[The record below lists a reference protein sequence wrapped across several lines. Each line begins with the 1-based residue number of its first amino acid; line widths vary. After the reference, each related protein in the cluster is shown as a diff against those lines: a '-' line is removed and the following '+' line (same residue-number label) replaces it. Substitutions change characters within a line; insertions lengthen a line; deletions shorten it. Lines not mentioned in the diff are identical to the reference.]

1 MASINYLYRSKK
13 DQASLK
19 LRLLFRY
26 SGRDYQLES
35 DSKVVVT
42 KDYWIHYH
50 RKSKIKDVLV
60 RNKQREIEES
70 LNSLEKTIIESF
82 FKSDPKY
89 IDKSWLIATIETH
102 YRHGEDFRSE
112 YLIDIA
118 NDYIKSIKLNTTK
131 ATIAKHKTIVSKIDE
146 LQKYY
151 KRKFKASD
159 VDSSFKVLFN
169 DFHELHGY
177 SKNTINKNFKF
188 IKTYCY
194 FARDNGIK
202 INSNLKK
209 LSISGEDT
217 KDIYFTLEELRKIK
231 AFTKLSE
238 KLDTVRDWLLISC
251 FTAQRISDFSRFG
264 KDMIINVENQKLIA
278 FKQTKAQK
286 EIVIPLL
293 PEVQEILDKRGGEF
307 PRKISDQRFNEYVK
321 ELCKKIGFIDE
332 VDGSV
337 IKNIGNNKN
346 KRFRKVKGTYPK
358 YMLVSSHIGRRS
370 FATNFY
376 GKIPTPLLMSAT
388 GHTTEKQFLK
398 YIKIS
403 EIDSALELA
412 KRYLELK

>member
-1 MASINYLYRSKK
+1 
-13 DQASLK
+13 
-19 LRLLFRY
+19 
-26 SGRDYQLES
+26 
-35 DSKVVVT
+35 
-42 KDYWIHYH
+42 
-50 RKSKIKDVLV
+50 
-60 RNKQREIEES
+60 
-70 LNSLEKTIIESF
+70 
-82 FKSDPKY
+82 
-89 IDKSWLIATIETH
+89 
-102 YRHGEDFRSE
+102 
-112 YLIDIA
+112 
-118 NDYIKSIKLNTTK
+118 
-131 ATIAKHKTIVSKIDE
+131 
-146 LQKYY
+146 
-151 KRKFKASD
+151 
-159 VDSSFKVLFN
+159 
-169 DFHELHGY
+169 
-177 SKNTINKNFKF
+177 
-188 IKTYCY
+188 
-194 FARDNGIK
+194 
-202 INSNLKK
+202 
-209 LSISGEDT
+209 
-217 KDIYFTLEELRKIK
+217 
-231 AFTKLSE
+231 
-238 KLDTVRDWLLISC
+238 
-251 FTAQRISDFSRFG
+251 
-264 KDMIINVENQKLIA
+264 MIINVENQKLIA